1 VADEP
6 SNADLAR
13 QLADI
18 RLLLQQVVG
27 RPEYTA
33 DQRLAEHRFTEIERD
48 IEDVRRTHVDDIKDV
63 NRRTDDVNRRI
74 EDHAKASGT
83 NLRQALYNGLLPAIF
98 LVVGLLVTILLAFK
112 GGK

>member
-1 VADEP
+1 MADEP
-6 SNADLAR
+6 SNAELAR
-13 QLADI
+13 RLADI
-18 RLLLQQVVG
+18 VTLLQQVVG

-48 IEDVRRTHVDDIKDV
+48 IEDVRKTHTEDIKDV
-63 NRRTDDVNRRI
+63 NKRFEEQT
-74 EDHAKASGT
+74 KSSGS

>member
-1 VADEP
+1 MADEP
-6 SNADLAR
+6 SNAELAR
-13 QLADI
+13 RLADI
-18 RLLLQQVVG
+18 ALLLQQVVG

-33 DQRLAEHRFTEIERD
+33 DMRLAEHRFTEIERD
-48 IEDVRRTHVDDIKDV
+48 IEDVRRTHVEDIKDV
-63 NRRTDDVNRRI
+63 LRRFDEQT
-74 EDHAKASGT
+74 KAGGS

>member
-1 VADEP
+1 MADAEP
-6 SNADLAR
+6 SNAELAR
-13 QLADI
+13 RLNDI
-18 RLLLQQVVG
+18 AVLLQQVVG

-33 DQRLAEHRFTEIERD
+33 DQRHSEHRFTEIERD
-48 IEDVRRTHVDDIKDV
+48 IADVRRMHGEDVKDV
-63 NRRTDDVNRRI
+63 NKRIDDVT
-74 EDHAKASGT
+74 KSSGS

>member
-1 VADEP
+1 MADASEP
-6 SNADLAR
+6 NNAELGR
-13 QLADI
+13 
-18 RLLLQQVVG
+18 RLNEIAILLQQVVG

-48 IEDVRRTHVDDIKDV
+48 IEDVRRTHGEDIKDV
-63 NRRTDDVNRRI
+63 NKRI
-74 EDHAKASGT
+74 DEHAKTSGT

>member
-1 VADEP
+1 MADASEP
-6 SNADLAR
+6 NNAELGR
-13 QLADI
+13 
-18 RLLLQQVVG
+18 RLNEIVILLQQVVG

-48 IEDVRRTHVDDIKDV
+48 IDDVRRTHGEDIKDV
-63 NRRTDDVNRRI
+63 NKRF
-74 EDHAKASGT
+74 EDQTKSRGT

-98 LVVGLLVTILLAFK
+98 LVIGLLVTILLAFK

>member
-33 DQRLAEHRFTEIERD
+33 DQRLTEHRFTEIERD

-63 NRRTDDVNRRI
+63 LKRFDDQT
-74 EDHAKASGT
+74 KSSGT
-83 NLRQALYNGLLPAIF
+83 NIRQALYNGLLPAIF